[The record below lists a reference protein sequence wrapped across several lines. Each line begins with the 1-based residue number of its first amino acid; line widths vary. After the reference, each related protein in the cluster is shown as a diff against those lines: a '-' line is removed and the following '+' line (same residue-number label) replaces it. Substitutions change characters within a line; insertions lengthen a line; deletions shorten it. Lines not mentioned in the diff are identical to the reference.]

1 VLGPPAATIPL
12 DVESFSHLHGVD
24 IEPRSCQGLACFV
37 ARDLDR
43 QQWDI
48 GRSDSPRVYCLG
60 RCYAAPA
67 TGTTSVR
74 PHVESDTTAVV
85 LERVVTGPTTNIDDY
100 RARKGLA
107 GLERALSMSREAV
120 VSEIEASQL
129 RGRGGA
135 GFLAGRK
142 WRSAFERSESPKFVV
157 CNADEGDPGAYV
169 DRVLLEDDPYC
180 VLEAIT
186 IAAYAIGAERGYV
199 YVRREYPEACAS
211 MRRAVETA
219 RAASLLGDAV
229 FGRGVAF
236 DVDVLQGKGSYV
248 CGEETALLNAIEG
261 RRPDVRARPPFPAER
276 GLFDQPTL
284 VHNVETLANV
294 PWILREGAASYASLG
309 HGSSRGTKVFSLNS
323 LFQKPGLFEVE
334 LGTRLPRL
342 VFELAGGLRTGE
354 LAGTLVGGPLAGVIA
369 PQYVDVRLTFEDL
382 DLIGASLG
390 HGGVIGFDGGTSLLD
405 LAHEVFRFG
414 AYESCGKCTPCRVGC
429 AEVEEALGGAVVGS
443 ALNDSKRAS
452 VHRIVAALG
461 AASLCG
467 HGTGLAAFARSLV
480 RNYPDEVRACFV

>member
-1 VLGPPAATIPL
+1 M
-12 DVESFSHLHGVD
+12 
-24 IEPRSCQGLACFV
+24 
-37 ARDLDR
+37 
-43 QQWDI
+43 
-48 GRSDSPRVYCLG
+48 
-60 RCYAAPA
+60 
-67 TGTTSVR
+67 SVR
-74 PHVESDTTAVV
+74 PHVQSDATTIV
-85 LERVVTGPTTNIDDY
+85 LERVVTGPTTSIDDY
-100 RARKGLA
+100 RAQGGLA

-120 VSEIEASQL
+120 VSEIEASLL

-142 WRSAFERSESPKFVV
+142 WRSAFEQSVAPKFVI

-180 VLEAIT
+180 VLEAMM

-199 YVRREYPEACAS
+199 YVRREYPEASAS
-211 MRRAVETA
+211 MRQAVGAA
-219 RAASLLGDAV
+219 RAAGLLGDDV
-229 FGRGVAF
+229 FGRGTGF
-236 DVDVLQGKGSYV
+236 DVEVLHGKGGYV

-261 RRPDVRARPPFPAER
+261 RRPEVRARPPFPAEC
-276 GLFDQPTL
+276 GLFGQPTL

-334 LGTRLPRL
+334 FGTRLSRL
-342 VFELAGGLRTGE
+342 VFDLGGGLRTGE
-354 LAGTLVGGPLAGVIA
+354 LAGTLVGGPLAGVIP
-369 PQYVDVRLTFEDL
+369 PQRVDVRLTFEDL

-390 HGGVIGFDGGTSLLD
+390 HGGVIGFDAGTSMLE

-414 AYESCGKCTPCRVGC
+414 AYESCGKCTPCRVGG
-429 AEVEEALGGAVVGS
+429 AEVERALAGAVAGS
-443 ALNDSKRAS
+443 ARDAPQPAS
-452 VHRIVAALG
+452 VHRIVEALG
-461 AASLCG
+461 ATSLCG

-480 RNYPDEVRACFV
+480 RNYPDKVRACFE